1 MVTLIRS
8 EATLTD
14 MLAVIIPFTAL
25 SSFAESRSLVFQS
38 SQFDLGFFYVN
49 TRKELGKKARKFYFE
64 YISHHLRTR
73 FHFNV
78 N

>member
-8 EATLTD
+8 EATLAD

-25 SSFAESRSLVFQS
+25 SSFAESRSFVFQS

-49 TRKELGKKARKFYFE
+49 TRKELKKECKE
-64 YISHHLRTR
+64 ILL
-73 FHFNV
+73 
-78 N
+78 